1 MGDEGEKQIEIWK
14 VKRVSAPCLILLA
27 WDWARSICALPDV
40 SVCYAAHQSF
50 RSGKRKWDIHDQS
63 YYASK
68 GSGVGCDCYGVSD
81 SSVPQWTRNAYIYI
95 LHVHG
100 IPPLKA
106 PYAAGVP
113 GPENAG

>member
-27 WDWARSICALPDV
+27 WDWERAFAALPDV
-40 SVCYAAHQSF
+40 NVCCAAHQSF

-63 YYASK
+63 HYASK
-68 GSGVGCDCYGVSD
+68 GSGVGCDCYGVGD
-81 SSVPQWTRNAYIYI
+81 SSAPKWCRNAYTNIFCV
-95 LHVHG
+95 LGSSSV
-100 IPPLKA
+100 KA
-106 PYAAGVP
+106 PCTAGVS